1 MKKNNQKNTGL
12 ARKYV
17 NILGIN
23 VLSSDVSEVLTGVNN
38 FITHNSKFGD
48 RNSKTGVPR
57 KKFSI
62 VTPNPELVLSSLEN
76 SALKKALNSA
86 DFAVPDGIGLA
97 QAARFLSLKAP
108 KNIVLR
114 TMVSF
119 YQGILVG
126 GATLVNKSW
135 LTRELNIVK
144 GRKLFEELIKL
155 AGRKR
160 WKVLLLGGKDNE
172 AHAAARKLQYKYN
185 KLRVL
190 SVKGPK
196 LNQNAEPV
204 TEVDKKIQKDVI
216 DVINKYLPE
225 ILFVAFGNPKQEI
238 WIQKN
243 LPKLDIGG
251 AMAVGGTFRYIS
263 GLSKLPP
270 AWMED
275 AGLEWLWRLLTE
287 PVRLHRMW
295 NAVVVFP
302 WRVFMYKLTH

>member
-1 MKKNNQKNTGL
+1 MKKNNENKDLLG
-12 ARKYV
+12 RKYV

-23 VLSSDVSEVLTGVNN
+23 VTSTEVAEVLAGVND
-38 FITHNSKFGD
+38 FIAHNSEFGD
-48 RNSKTGVPR
+48 RNSKKTGYN

-62 VTPNPELVLSSLEN
+62 VTPNPELVLSSEYN
-76 SALKKALNSA
+76 AALKKALNSA

-97 QAARFLSLKAP
+97 QAARFLTLKAP
-108 KNIVLR
+108 KNFFLR
-114 TMVSF
+114 TVVSF

-135 LTRELNIVK
+135 LTTELNIVK

-155 AGRKR
+155 AERKR

-172 AHAAARKLQYKYN
+172 ADAAARKLQYKYN

-196 LNQNAEPV
+196 LNQNAEPM

-216 DVINKYLPE
+216 DVVNTYSPE
-225 ILFVAFGNPKQEI
+225 VLFVAFGNPKQEI

-243 LPKLDIGG
+243 MAKLKIGG
-251 AMAVGGTFRYIS
+251 AMAVGGTFRYIA

-270 AWMED
+270 QWMGNL
-275 AGLEWLWRLLTE
+275 GLEWLWRVLTE
-287 PVRLHRMW
+287 PVRLRRIW

-302 WRVFMYKLTH
+302 WKVFIYKISH